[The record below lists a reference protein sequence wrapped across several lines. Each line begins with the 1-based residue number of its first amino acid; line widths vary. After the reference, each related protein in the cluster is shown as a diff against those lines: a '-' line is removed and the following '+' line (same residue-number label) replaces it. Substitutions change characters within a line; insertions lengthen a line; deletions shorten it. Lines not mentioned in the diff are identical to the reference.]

1 SLKDFAKAFI
11 VQNDHFIDPSISTQP
26 LNAGAPIGDDAKG
39 ADDQYLPLLVRA
51 FHNLE
56 DAGPRCEGL
65 SQPDIIG
72 QKKAR
77 IPVFVGAE
85 DLLNSCKLVRFERY
99 QFLRWN
105 IWDPSAIQLPLD
117 LLFPTELFW
126 FEPLEFEWQ
135 HLSGQFFEEISF
147 NLGVPPSAGLC
158 GDITIAERNIKND
171 FFYGSLWCIC
181 GPEAFQLLRENI
193 SWEIPE
199 LLFWIPSD
207 AERLCLIL
215 LSVSDLEVNHLKKRG
230 MA

>member
-1 SLKDFAKAFI
+1 M
-11 VQNDHFIDPSISTQP
+11 
-26 LNAGAPIGDDAKG
+26 
-39 ADDQYLPLLVRA
+39 
-51 FHNLE
+51 
-56 DAGPRCEGL
+56 PRKFFPAQHHRPEE
-65 SQPDIIG
+65 SPDM
-72 QKKAR
+72 
-77 IPVFVGAE
+77 
-85 DLLNSCKLVRFERY
+85 RFCRRER
-99 QFLRWN
+99 
-105 IWDPSAIQLPLD
+105 SAIQLPLD

-181 GPEAFQLLRENI
+181 GPEAFQLLRKNI
-193 SWEIPE
+193 SREIPE
-199 LLFWIPSD
+199 LLFWIPPD

-230 MA
+230 MAAVLAGL